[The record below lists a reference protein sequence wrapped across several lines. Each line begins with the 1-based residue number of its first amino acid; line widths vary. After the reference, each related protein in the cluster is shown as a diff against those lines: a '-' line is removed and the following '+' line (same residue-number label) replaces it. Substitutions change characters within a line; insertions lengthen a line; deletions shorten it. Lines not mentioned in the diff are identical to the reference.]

1 MSPCYTGGMSWLH
14 PLRSRVSLPV
24 WEKLQAFPGPTIRN
38 TLPDRL
44 PDLQVK
50 AVLSHEVNEDQAA
63 LFQRRLLATDTML
76 REQDH
81 PTAAVF
87 RIALACRCE
96 EILSAPGP
104 RAARIRALA
113 DYYASL
119 GAQLPYQDS
128 ALPTPGDLPV
138 TWQDLE
144 PGARLGRIAGPSVL
158 GPVRVHLLDI
168 EQPRFSAHLCQ
179 GRSLQKLAAEHGALA
194 ASSGGFFL
202 YSEPDIAPPS
212 QRGDPVGMLVSQGQ
226 IQVLPL
232 LSRAALW
239 STKGGPLRIEHTTLS
254 GLTLSQGEWN
264 CTVAGHND
272 PSTLDRKP
280 TLFNRAWGP
289 VSLDGWGPS
298 FAIVDRQ
305 VTSVTGGA
313 QRIPLNGAVIALPKG
328 HALPELG
335 GLEIQAPWHNAM
347 AGGPAL
353 LEDGRIEIER
363 APEDF
368 AGTAPPITFSADE
381 TFDQNLLPRLGVG
394 LRPDGSFVLA
404 CVDGRNLKH
413 ALGLT
418 LHGLAE
424 LLQAQGCT
432 QAMNLDGG
440 SSKRLWV
447 RGHGGVDL
455 ADTEMVTGA
464 ASGRVR
470 PVRTALLWHGR
481 DSG

>member
-1 MSPCYTGGMSWLH
+1 
-14 PLRSRVSLPV
+14 LPELKV
-24 WEKLQAFPGPTIRN
+24 QS
-38 TLPDRL
+38 
-44 PDLQVK
+44 
-50 AVLSHEVNEDQAA
+50 VLATEVNEDQAA
-63 LFQRRLLATDTML
+63 LFQRRSLATDTML
-76 REQDH
+76 REQGH
-81 PTAAVF
+81 PTADVF

-96 EILSAPGP
+96 EILAAPGP

-119 GAQLPYQDS
+119 GAQLPYQGS
-128 ALPTPGDLPV
+128 ALPKPWELATE
-138 TWQDLE
+138 WQTLE
-144 PGARLGRIAGPSVL
+144 PGARLGRIVGDSEL
-158 GPVRVHLLDI
+158 GPVRVHLL
-168 EQPRFSAHLCQ
+168 ELQEPRFSAHVCS
-179 GRSLQKLAAEHGALA
+179 GRTLPELAEEKGALA

-212 QRGDPVGMLVSQGQ
+212 KRGDPVGMLVSEGR
-226 IQVLPL
+226 VHALPL
-232 LSRAALW
+232 LARAALW
-239 STKGGPLRIEHTTLS
+239 APLHGSPRIGCPSLS
-254 GLTLSQGEWN
+254 GVRLSQGDWH

-272 PSTLDRKP
+272 PSTLDRQP

-298 FAIVDRQ
+298 FALVDRQ
-305 VTSVTGGA
+305 VVSVASGA
-313 QRIPLNGAVIALPKG
+313 QRIPLNGAIVALPKG

-335 GLEIQAPWHNAM
+335 ALNAQAPWHEAM
-347 AGGPAL
+347 AGGPTL
-353 LEDGRIEIER
+353 LRDGQLKIER

-394 LRPDGSFVLA
+394 MRPAGSLVLA

-424 LLQAQGCT
+424 LLRAKGCT
-432 QAMNLDGG
+432 EALNLDGG

-447 RGHGGVDL
+447 RDHGGVDL
-455 ADTEMVTGA
+455 ADTEIVSGT

-470 PVRTALLWHGR
+470 PVRTAMLWHGR
-481 DSG
+481 NNG